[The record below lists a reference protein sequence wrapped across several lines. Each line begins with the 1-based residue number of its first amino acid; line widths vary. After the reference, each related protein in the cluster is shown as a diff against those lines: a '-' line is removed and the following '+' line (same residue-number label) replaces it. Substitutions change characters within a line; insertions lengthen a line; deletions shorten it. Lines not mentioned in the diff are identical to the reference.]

1 MGASGA
7 ALIGKP
13 MVALNAIC
21 LIGLLAIAIAGD
33 QQHDVVPELEAENG
47 ILMSKLSDI
56 SGAPLNDGHF
66 SDSELQVLRGAQA
79 LADSE
84 VKASTAAQAVKR
96 DKQQAIKTSSHDWQ
110 LELQADKLRQATA
123 TAQVHEANAALEHLQ
138 QEHNNDLVHGNIHL
152 SSPMLTAPF
161 DKRLDASK
169 RKHSVPNRGGESLKP
184 AKKLGGESLKPEPFD
199 ATKPPGPKSVGG
211 SIKLRMDAVS
221 AELLRRSARYQ
232 AEEKNEQKKL
242 VRDQALTA
250 HLRGKLAS
258 LVAQVAQTKARLRD
272 TVARAK
278 REARKH
284 AYSLKR
290 FKQLKSKETHHKK
303 MVEVEAGIQ
312 RTQEAVKQQTQAFK
326 TSQIQLKKLLERK
339 QDLLAQG
346 HSEEKTRVVT
356 AHEAPRKVPREGAD
370 KALPDPLQGMSIPQ
384 HTVRQT
390 PVPSSTLSDVQAH
403 VTTQSLEQELAP
415 KIQRLHS
422 LLSGHTLQVA
432 IQRLVTR
439 TVNAKVKSAIQQH
452 AKTQVQSEASILDDL
467 RAVASHGELGAERH

>member
-1 MGASGA
+1 MPLRESTQSQ
-7 ALIGKP
+7 IGE
-13 MVALNAIC
+13 VRVLN
-21 LIGLLAIAIAGD
+21 
-33 QQHDVVPELEAENG
+33 
-47 ILMSKLSDI
+47 
-56 SGAPLNDGHF
+56 
-66 SDSELQVLRGAQA
+66 LQ
-79 LADSE
+79 
-84 VKASTAAQAVKR
+84 
-96 DKQQAIKTSSHDWQ
+96 
-110 LELQADKLRQATA
+110 
-123 TAQVHEANAALEHLQ
+123 
-138 QEHNNDLVHGNIHL
+138 
-152 SSPMLTAPF
+152 
-161 DKRLDASK
+161 
-169 RKHSVPNRGGESLKP
+169 
-184 AKKLGGESLKPEPFD
+184 KKLGGESLKPEPLMRQSLQD
-199 ATKPPGPKSVGG
+199 QSLWVAASSYAWTQSLQSSCEGVHATKQRKRTNRKS
-211 SIKLRMDAVS
+211 SSETK
-221 AELLRRSARYQ
+221 
-232 AEEKNEQKKL
+232 
-242 VRDQALTA
+242 LTA